1 MNYQEFSDAVKATNG
16 GQGRTVRVTALAP
29 ASQQGFAEMVIAS
42 FAKTHELPSA
52 YITAKGTPA
61 VLYIPS
67 VRHGATSTYA
77 KIPFASVSQWLA
89 VHHSNK
95 SETFYTLVAP
105 VVAPDASQATE

>member
-16 GQGRTVRVTALAP
+16 GQGRMVRVTAPAP
-29 ASQQGFAEMVIAS
+29 ASYEKFAELVIAS
-42 FAKTHELPSA
+42 FATTHELPST

-67 VRHGATSTYA
+67 VRHGATSSYA
-77 KIPFASVSQWLA
+77 KIPFASVAQWLT

-95 SETFYTLVAP
+95 SERFYTLTAP
-105 VVAPDASQATE
+105 VIAPAASLSK